1 MKVSFLVGLDFKFG
15 DISNQNIKA
24 TNTMNDANLLVF
36 SLGYNILR
44 IKEGKAGLAYLI

>member
-1 MKVSFLVGLDFKFG
+1 MGFCDFSKYKNVSLSL
-15 DISNQNIKA
+15 
-24 TNTMNDANLLVF
+24 TNTMSDANLLVF